1 MVLNLKNLGSSE
13 SKRLLI
19 RALFWLEDKMLRLL
33 FGLVLI
39 IPITASAQAI
49 YDAQGQYKGYSQT
62 SPSGVTTTYN
72 TQGQSIGSS
81 QIDNGQTNYY
91 SPNGAYQG
99 TNTAASAPMQPNIT
113 INTPR
118 QVPQAPVMKGW

>member
-1 MVLNLKNLGSSE
+1 MKILKNTSVALA
-13 SKRLLI
+13 LLI
-19 RALFWLEDKMLRLL
+19 STFAY
-33 FGLVLI
+33 G
-39 IPITASAQAI
+39 QAI
-49 YDAQGQYKGYSQT
+49 YDANGQYRGYTQT

-91 SPNGAYQG
+91 SPNGAYRG
-99 TNTAASAPMQPNIT
+99 TNTATPTPSLPNTT

-118 QVPQAPVMKGW
+118 NAPQAPVIKGW

>member
-1 MVLNLKNLGSSE
+1 MRFLLYLSLIAPLGV
-13 SKRLLI
+13 
-19 RALFWLEDKMLRLL
+19 M
-33 FGLVLI
+33 
-39 IPITASAQAI
+39 AQAI
-49 YDAQGQYKGYSQT
+49 YDANGQYRGYTQT

-99 TNTAASAPMQPNIT
+99 TNTAPAYSVPNTT

-118 QVPQAPVMKGW
+118 QAPQAPVMKGW